1 MDLYSDNI
9 LFKAFWDN
17 LINFCSTAE
26 PSTEK
31 NEIIESGLEVFMT
44 IPGTQSAS
52 LFLYNQFTS
61 LFTHVLSK
69 GAVTIE
75 DAEKYFAQFV
85 ELDAIS
91 ESLNNGFYVGQ
102 PNLELDKIV
111 ILPLISQTGV
121 DGLIFL
127 ICNSKDFKTEFVK
140 LAQVFSNHFA
150 LKLSNWNLID
160 ELNSVKDSYIDK
172 VNMYT
177 QEIAQSS
184 RDLKKILDAV
194 QTGVIL
200 FDKKNGEIVD
210 VNIVAANT
218 FGVTKEQLIGTE
230 RNSHFIFSDYKTADG
245 TLLKSA
251 EVFLKKEDGTII
263 QVISWLQELIINNES
278 FIAESFIDITDRKQ
292 METELQKAHD
302 DLETRVAERTQKL
315 VETNKELQIQIQ
327 EKIKAEEEKLKLYY
341 AVQQSPAMI
350 IITDLEGNIQ
360 YVNPIFTEIT
370 GYSFEEVLGKN
381 PRFLKSGEIV
391 NVEYN
396 NMWGKIKSGGYWS
409 GEFRNKKKNG
419 ELFWVSS
426 FVSPIKNTTGDVINY
441 LAVQQDITEKKISEQ
456 NLIEAKERAEKSD
469 KLKSNLLANMS
480 HEFRTPMIGIIG
492 FTQMLQDEVA
502 DEEQLFLLN
511 QLSQCNDRLMATINN
526 IMNMSQLQSED
537 VVLTLEKFD
546 LNELLAKVTNKFS
559 PASNQ
564 KELNLSFTKEND
576 FININVD
583 RTLCELVFTN
593 VIDNAIKYTHA
604 GSVEIISRKF
614 QKGNCDLVQVDIR
627 DTGVGITEEQ
637 REKIFEPFIQL
648 STGYSRAQDGLGLG
662 LAVSKKIVE
671 LMKGKIIVEKN
682 KPAGSI
688 FRIEFP
694 ACLN

>member
-662 LAVSKKIVE
+662 LAVSKKIVD
-671 LMKGKIIVEKN
+671 LMKGRIIVGKN